1 MESFNL
7 FDGELDDER
16 TEPAGFTWRR
26 AIVGAKLGAEK
37 LGASLY
43 ELQPG
48 EKSFPYHYEYG
59 AEEWLL
65 VVAGRPT
72 LRTPDGEHEL
82 RNGDV
87 VVFRE
92 GPAGAHQVRNDEAA
106 AGRGGL
112 PGQWQGRALD
122 REGGRFTALP
132 DRLRRRLLGRRGLE
146 TQRPRLRTGSLRG
159 YALPLRRGNAW
170 AYATSVGS
178 AAAGGHPRSRV
189 RAIPGTAS
197 GS

>member
-1 MESFNL
+1 MEGYVAVESFNL

-26 AIVGAKLGAEK
+26 AVVGAKLGAEK

-72 LRTPDGEHEL
+72 LRAPDGEHVL
-82 RNGDV
+82 RAGDV

-92 GPAGAHQVRNDEAA
+92 GPEGAHQVRNDSDEPVRVLIASTK
-106 AGRGGL
+106 
-112 PGQWQGRALD
+112 Q
-122 REGGRFTALP
+122 LP
-132 DRLRRRLLGRRGLE
+132 DAAVYPDSGKVGLWTGNE
-146 TQRPRLRTGSLRG
+146 ADPPRLFRLDT
-159 YALPLRRGNAW
+159 
-170 AYATSVGS
+170 
-178 AAAGGHPRSRV
+178 
-189 RAIPGTAS
+189 AIDYWDGEA
-197 GS
+197 